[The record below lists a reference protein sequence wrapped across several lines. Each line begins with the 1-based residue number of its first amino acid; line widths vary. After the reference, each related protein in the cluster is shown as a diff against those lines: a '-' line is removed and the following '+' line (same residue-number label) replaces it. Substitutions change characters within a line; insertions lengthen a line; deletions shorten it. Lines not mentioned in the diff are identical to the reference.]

1 MLSVYWFPWR
11 RDIGTIV
18 TGGYL
23 PGWISKTGSNGRL
36 LLLFFEAGC
45 RYEGERDHE
54 WELIDVPDE
63 DFFWQTD
70 A

>member
-36 LLLFFEAGC
+36 LLLFFSRLYAATKGKEITNGS
-45 RYEGERDHE
+45 
-54 WELIDVPDE
+54 
-63 DFFWQTD
+63 
-70 A
+70 